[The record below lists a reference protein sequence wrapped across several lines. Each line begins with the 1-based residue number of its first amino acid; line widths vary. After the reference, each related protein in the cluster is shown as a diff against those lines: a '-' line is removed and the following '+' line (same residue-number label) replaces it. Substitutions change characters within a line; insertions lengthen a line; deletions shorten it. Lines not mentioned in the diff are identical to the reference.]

1 MNAPTRAI
9 AMTDLRQL
17 ESGLLA
23 EQFRSFYAELV
34 EWKWVLTHP
43 EEGEEPASPA
53 ALSRQLQSTIELQTI
68 EARRMGG
75 RYEQENVQDARYL
88 KAAVAD
94 EILVSLDW
102 PGRDSWTSHLLEAS
116 LFRTSV
122 AGDAIFE
129 RIEETLRN
137 RDPAKR
143 ELAQLYLFALSLG
156 FEGKYRGLAHSDALA
171 GYRRELFHFVYQ
183 REPDMTGHELAPSTY
198 ANTLSHVLPAK
209 LPQLSRWTVI
219 FGIMLLMMLGI
230 SQLLWLWETYP
241 LEQAL
246 YAPTATSSSTR

>member
-1 MNAPTRAI
+1 MADP
-9 AMTDLRQL
+9 RQL

-43 EEGEEPASPA
+43 EDGAEPISAA

-88 KAAVAD
+88 KAAIAD

-102 PGRDSWTSHLLEAS
+102 PGRETWTSHLLEAS

-122 AGDAIFE
+122 AGDAVFE

-156 FEGKYRGLAHSDALA
+156 FEGKYRGMPPSDALA

-183 REPDMTGHELAPSTY
+183 REPDLTGQALAPSTY

-219 FGIMLLMMLGI
+219 FGIVILMMLGV
-230 SQLLWLWETYP
+230 SQLLWLWQTFP

-246 YAPTATSSSTR
+246 YAPASSSTNTR